1 MGRVKFWALII
12 FLVVSFIFITGQ
24 FIYKVSIGHSKD
36 AQNLQL
42 VAKDSPNPG
51 VNVYVYRYHDGHGGY
66 YHFVVA
72 ERNYKDGVSVTQ
84 LK

>member
-1 MGRVKFWALII
+1 MERVKLWILII
-12 FLVVSFIFITGQ
+12 FLVVSFIFITGE
-24 FIYKVSIGHSKD
+24 FGYKVSIGHSKD
-36 AQNLQL
+36 VQNLQL
-42 VAKDSPNPG
+42 VAKESPGPG
-51 VNVYVYRYHDGHGGY
+51 LNVYIYKYHDGYGGY